1 MYLCEKLSSTLAFT
15 ARIGPGID
23 ISSWLA
29 YAQQFI
35 STMLFLQHSIYLLAV
50 VGC

>member
-1 MYLCEKLSSTLAFT
+1 MYLCDNLSSTLPFT
-15 ARIGPGID
+15 AHIGPGTG

-35 STMLFLQHSIYLLAV
+35 STMLFLQHIYSF
-50 VGC
+50 